1 MSQEVGKLLVNWLF
15 HLLINGVSVN
25 NPLILTFDPNFPGHP
40 STLPKFNSQWNWKN
54 DDWKRSLSFS
64 DPVIF
69 LVGELWNFRGVFF
82 SNLYV
87 RNLLTLKLFFVN
99 IEVGIVFDGN
109 SIGILLHA
117 VRIPSKKART
127 PLRFQSK
134 GPQTKTQVV
143 LRTRVGLFLFWFT
156 HYSSVRCTYIIYIN
170 IYIFTK

>member
-1 MSQEVGKLLVNWLF
+1 M
-15 HLLINGVSVN
+15 
-25 NPLILTFDPNFPGHP
+25 
-40 STLPKFNSQWNWKN
+40 
-54 DDWKRSLSFS
+54 
-64 DPVIF
+64 
-69 LVGELWNFRGVFF
+69 FF

-156 HYSSVRCTYIIYIN
+156 HYSSVRCTYIIYKY
-170 IYIFTK
+170 IYIYNIIIYTPWKFNTDTNSGRFKVGDLRYQCVK